1 MTYRN
6 ADMHQVTLYFMD
18 SNSKI
23 TFHNLF
29 TSPGNHYRHLIA
41 MINQLNIKGYT
52 LAQFKI
58 ILPSETV
65 YKKNLERP
73 VLQEPIYLE

>member
-1 MTYRN
+1 
-6 ADMHQVTLYFMD
+6 
-18 SNSKI
+18 
-23 TFHNLF
+23 LF

-65 YKKNLERP
+65 YKEN
-73 VLQEPIYLE
+73 